1 MILLKIDNQGELQW
15 NKDEIWEQAQ
25 LHDHG
30 LCNELTHNCKILQ
43 MIWREGYEQS
53 LHQITEMSQ
62 RSALYFAEPAGT
74 A

>member
-15 NKDEIWEQAQ
+15 NRDEIWEQAN
-25 LHDHG
+25 LHDRG

-43 MIWREGYEQS
+43 MIWQEGYEGALS
-53 LHQITEMSQ
+53 QINQMSQ

>member
-15 NKDEIWEQAQ
+15 NRDEIWEQAN
-25 LHDHG
+25 LHDRG

-43 MIWREGYEQS
+43 LIWQDGYEDALNQVT
-53 LHQITEMSQ
+53 QMSQ